1 MATNED
7 RAWKVREQRAR
18 RAAKRQGLEL
28 VKSRRRDPRALDY
41 GGYMLVDAS
50 TRRVVYGYGYNHFG
64 PRLSDIETW
73 LTRDQQERTS

>member
-1 MATNED
+1 V
-7 RAWKVREQRAR
+7 KVRENRVR

-50 TRRVVYGYGYNHFG
+50 TRLVVYGYGYNHFG
-64 PRLSDIETW
+64 PRLGDVEAW
-73 LTRDQQERTS
+73 LTREQPTEGGDNAQDQT